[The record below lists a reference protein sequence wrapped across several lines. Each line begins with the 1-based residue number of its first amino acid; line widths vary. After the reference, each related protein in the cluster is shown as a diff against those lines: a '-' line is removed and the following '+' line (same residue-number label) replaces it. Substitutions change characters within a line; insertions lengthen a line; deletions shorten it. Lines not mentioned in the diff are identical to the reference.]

1 MGLVLDKSLW
11 RLNEKKN
18 GEIWIIEFNLE
29 EMSTESRNNHI
40 YKS

>member
-18 GEIWIIEFNLE
+18 SEIWIIEFNQRDVDWKQE
-29 EMSTESRNNHI
+29 
-40 YKS
+40 

>member
-18 GEIWIIEFNLE
+18 GEIWIMEFNRRDVDWKQE
-29 EMSTESRNNHI
+29 
-40 YKS
+40 

>member
-18 GEIWIIEFNLE
+18 GEIWNIEFNQRDVDWKQE
-29 EMSTESRNNHI
+29 
-40 YKS
+40 